1 VFYSITYNARCNP
14 LCRFL
19 NDIEITEKKTE
30 FTREEDENNYKL
42 IINKVTT
49 DLAGKYACKV
59 INDLGTIDTVCN
71 FTVQCK

>member
-1 VFYSITYNARCNP
+1 MGLYNP
-14 LCRFL
+14 LSRYL

-30 FTREEDENNYKL
+30 FTHVEDENNYKL
-42 IINKVTT
+42 IIREVTT

-59 INDLGTIDTVCN
+59 INDLGTSDTASN